1 MSTKTAEKR
10 AVSRKDMTRWQWTW
24 KEMKR
29 NKSAYLMCL
38 PFMIIFT
45 LFTVV
50 PVVLSI
56 VFSFT
61 DFNLLEWP
69 NFVGGENYARL

>member
-1 MSTKTAEKR
+1 MSQKTAEKK
-10 AVSRKDMTRWQWTW
+10 AVSRKDMTMAQWTW

-29 NKSAYLMCL
+29 NWAAYLMVA
-38 PFMIIFT
+38 PFMLIFT
-45 LFTVV
+45 MFTIA

-61 DFNLLEWP
+61 DFN
-69 NFVGGENYARL
+69 